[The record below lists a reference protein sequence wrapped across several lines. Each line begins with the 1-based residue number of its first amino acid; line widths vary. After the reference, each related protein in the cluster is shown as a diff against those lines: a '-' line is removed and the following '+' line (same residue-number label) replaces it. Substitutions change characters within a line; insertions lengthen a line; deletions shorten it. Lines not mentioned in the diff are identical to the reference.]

1 MRIRTGNHWNNDLT
15 DETFDPVSRTELR
28 ESNAPGNFQHS
39 NRANDDPT
47 DGNSQHS
54 GHLNHGQGDG
64 AAIVAN
70 IRTIDGASNNLGNT
84 SFNATDSD
92 FARIG
97 EAHFAD
103 GISSLVDGPNPR
115 TISNVVVGEGDA
127 AVPNQEG
134 LSGFMY
140 AWGQFIDHDLDLSR
154 SDGTTHIDVQ
164 IPAGDPNFA
173 DGSSISIT
181 RAVIDPATGQGTSHP
196 ATAVNTIT
204 GWLDASMVYGS
215 DSQTAASLRLPDG
228 HLKSS
233 AGENLPIVDGAYVA
247 GDVRVA
253 ENPSLTALQTLFLR
267 EHNYQVDLLHEQHSG
282 WTGDQLYNQARA
294 IVNAEIAHITY
305 SEFLPHLIG
314 PDALSAYQGY
324 DPSVDP
330 RITLEFAG
338 AAFRFGHSIVS
349 AETERI
355 DNFGAAI
362 GPGLELKDTF
372 FMTPDRF
379 ASDGGADGFLR
390 HLGSDASQA
399 MDSRIVDDLR
409 NFLFDSPV
417 SMDLAAINIQRGHD
431 LGLPTLNETREA
443 LGLTPYSDFSQITSD
458 QGTVSALEKVFESV
472 DQIDLWTG
480 GLSEGHAA
488 GAMVGETFQQIIAHQ
503 FEALRDGD
511 RFWYQEQ
518 GFDAQTLDKI
528 EHTTLSDIIE
538 RDTDTKVMQDDAF
551 VFTSRHSGALGGV
564 TSDNPEAPQL
574 VIGSTGT
581 DTLVGG
587 PQNDTLVA
595 AQGHQTLTGLAGS
608 DQFVFNVEG
617 IQATITDFD
626 SKHDVL
632 VVDPHDWWKAANHDA
647 PKVEFDHG
655 NTVIHAAGDT
665 IVLNNVDPHE
675 LTATNFLLHT

>member
-1 MRIRTGNHWNNDLT
+1 MAIKTAGHSDAI
-15 DETFDPVSRTELR
+15 DETFDPGNQ
-28 ESNAPGNFQHS
+28 SNF
-39 NRANDDPT
+39 R
-47 DGNSQHS
+47 
-54 GHLNHGQGDG
+54 GDG
-64 AAIVAN
+64 APGQLPEATVNFRA
-70 IRTIDGASNNLGNT
+70 IDGGNNNLGNQ
-84 SFNATDSD
+84 SFNATNTD

-97 EAHFAD
+97 EANFAD

-140 AWGQFIDHDLDLSR
+140 AWGQFIDHDLDLAR

-164 IPAGDPNFA
+164 IPAGDPNFP

-196 ATAVNTIT
+196 ATAMNSIT

-215 DSQTAASLRLPDG
+215 DAQTAASLRLPDG

-233 AGENLPIVDGAYVA
+233 AGGNLPIVDGAFLA

-267 EHNYQVDLLHEQHSG
+267 EHNYQVDLLHEQHPG
-282 WTGDQLYNQARA
+282 WTGDQLYNQAKA

-349 AETERI
+349 AETDRI
-355 DNFGAAI
+355 DNFGAGT
-362 GPGLELKDTF
+362 GPALELKDTF
-372 FMTPDRF
+372 FMTPEAF

-390 HLGSDASQA
+390 HLASDASQA

-417 SMDLAAINIQRGHD
+417 SMDLAAINIERGRD

-443 LGLTPYSDFSQITSD
+443 LGLTAYSDFAQITND
-458 QGTVSALEKVFESV
+458 QATVAALEKAFGSV
-472 DQIDLWTG
+472 DKIDLWTG
-480 GLSEGHAA
+480 GLSESHAE
-488 GAMVGETFQQIIAHQ
+488 GAMVGQTFQEIIARQ
-503 FEALRDGD
+503 FENLRDGD
-511 RFWYQEQ
+511 RFWYQRQ
-518 GFDAQTLDKI
+518 GFDAGTLSNI

-551 VFTSRHSGALGGV
+551 VFTSRHSGTLGGV
-564 TSDNPEAPQL
+564 TSDNPDAPQL
-574 VIGSTGT
+574 VIGSKGT

-587 PQNDTLVA
+587 PQNDILVA
-595 AQGHQTLTGLAGS
+595 AQGHQTLTGLAGN
-608 DQFVFNVEG
+608 DQFVFNVKG
-617 IQATITDFD
+617 IKATITDFD
-626 SKHDVL
+626 PSHDVL
-632 VVDPHDWWKAANHDA
+632 VFEHLGKIDFPSDHRDDWWMAASHDHHSGFQ
-647 PKVEFDHG
+647 VQSDHHG

-675 LTATNFLLHT
+675 LNAANFLLHT

>member
-1 MRIRTGNHWNNDLT
+1 MAIKTAGHSDAI
-15 DETFDPVSRTELR
+15 DETFDPGNQ
-28 ESNAPGNFQHS
+28 SNF
-39 NRANDDPT
+39 R
-47 DGNSQHS
+47 
-54 GHLNHGQGDG
+54 GDG
-64 AAIVAN
+64 APGQLPEATVNFRA
-70 IRTIDGASNNLGNT
+70 IDGANNNLGNQ
-84 SFNATDSD
+84 SFNATNTD

-97 EAHFAD
+97 EANFAD

-140 AWGQFIDHDLDLSR
+140 AWGQFIDHDLDLAR

-164 IPAGDPNFA
+164 IPAGDPNFP

-196 ATAVNTIT
+196 ATAMNSIT

-215 DSQTAASLRLPDG
+215 DAQTAASLRLPDG

-233 AGENLPIVDGAYVA
+233 AGGNLPIVDGAFLA

-267 EHNYQVDLLHEQHSG
+267 EHNYQVDLLHEQHPG
-282 WTGDQLYNQARA
+282 WTGDQLYNQAKA

-349 AETERI
+349 AETDRI
-355 DNFGAAI
+355 DNFGAGT
-362 GPGLELKDTF
+362 GPALELKDTF
-372 FMTPDRF
+372 FMTPEAF

-390 HLGSDASQA
+390 HLASDASQA

-417 SMDLAAINIQRGHD
+417 SMDLAAINIERGRD

-443 LGLTPYSDFSQITSD
+443 LGLTAYSDFAQITND
-458 QGTVSALEKVFESV
+458 QATVAALEKAFGSV
-472 DQIDLWTG
+472 DKIDLWTG
-480 GLSEGHAA
+480 GLSESHAE
-488 GAMVGETFQQIIAHQ
+488 GAMVGQTFQEIIARQ
-503 FEALRDGD
+503 FENLRDGD
-511 RFWYQEQ
+511 RFWYQRQ
-518 GFDAQTLDKI
+518 GFDAGTLSNI

-551 VFTSRHSGALGGV
+551 VFTSRHSGTLGGV
-564 TSDNPEAPQL
+564 TSDNPDAPQL
-574 VIGSTGT
+574 VIGSKGT

-587 PQNDTLVA
+587 PQNDILVA
-595 AQGHQTLTGLAGS
+595 AQGHQTLTGLAGN
-608 DQFVFNVEG
+608 DQFVFNVKG
-617 IQATITDFD
+617 IKATITDFD
-626 SKHDVL
+626 PSHDVL
-632 VVDPHDWWKAANHDA
+632 VFEHLGKIDFPSDHRDDWWMAASHDHHSGFQ
-647 PKVEFDHG
+647 VQSDHHG

-675 LTATNFLLHT
+675 LNAANFLLHT